1 MNIQIRKAKKDDMK
15 HVIKLINELAVFE
28 KEPNAVVISSD
39 DLVKDGFGDSPL
51 FSCFVASVNDEIS
64 GMCLGYPRYSTW
76 KGPTMHLED
85 LIVTKKMRG
94 KGIGFALF
102 AHFIKFSHLKNVRRI
117 EWAVLDWN
125 IDAINFYKK
134 NGAYVSKEWQI
145 AQMNEAAIQNFIIKN
160 ENIQIWWSL
169 CKRC

>member
-39 DLVKDGFGDSPL
+39 DLVNDGFGDSPL

-85 LIVTKKMRG
+85 LIVTKKMRIHG
-94 KGIGFALF
+94 
-102 AHFIKFSHLKNVRRI
+102 
-117 EWAVLDWN
+117 D
-125 IDAINFYKK
+125 
-134 NGAYVSKEWQI
+134 SK
-145 AQMNEAAIQNFIIKN
+145 
-160 ENIQIWWSL
+160 
-169 CKRC
+169 